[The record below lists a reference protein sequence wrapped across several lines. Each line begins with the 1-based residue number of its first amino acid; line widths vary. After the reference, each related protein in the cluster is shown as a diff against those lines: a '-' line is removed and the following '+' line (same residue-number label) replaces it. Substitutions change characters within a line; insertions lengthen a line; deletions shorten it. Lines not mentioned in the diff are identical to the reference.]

1 MALDHAQKEIIRSIM
16 DILEHHLS
24 PTSEIVFH
32 DLSEGFE
39 QSIVDIRN
47 GYITGRCVGGPITNL
62 GLEIEKGT
70 IAKNNHYNYITYTNT
85 GKILRSSS
93 LHFYNENGEL
103 AAAFCIN
110 TDISDTIKMENFFHK
125 YNGYQLSGGETH
137 SELQAKEFFSQNVQQ
152 LLDELI
158 SQSSKK
164 YDRPLQSLSKQEK
177 IDIISFLDEKGAFF
191 IMKSSEKVCQLL
203 GISKN
208 TFYNYLDTARNE
220 K

>member
-1 MALDHAQKEIIRSIM
+1 MILDDEKKQIIMSLM

-24 PTSEIVFH
+24 PNSEIVFH
-32 DLSEGFE
+32 DLSKGFE
-39 QSIVDIRN
+39 HSIVDIRN
-47 GYITGRCVGGPITNL
+47 GYITGRSVGGPITNL

-70 IAKNNHYNYITYTNT
+70 IAKNNHYNYITYTDS

-93 LHFYNENGEL
+93 FHFYEENGDL

-110 TDISDTIKMENFFHK
+110 TDITDTIKIENFFRN
-125 YNGYQLSGGETH
+125 YNGYQPQYNEQPK
-137 SELQAKEFFSQNVQQ
+137 EPAKEFFSQNVQQ

-158 SQSSKK
+158 SQATQQYGKNLK
-164 YDRPLQSLSKQEK
+164 RLRKQDK
-177 IDIISFLDEKGAFF
+177 IDIIAFLDDKGAFF

-208 TFYNYLDTARNE
+208 TFYNYLDEIRN